1 MKSPKLTARADQ
13 VGVLN
18 FWQASDITWVLLE
31 LASSPRLFLSLDRGG
46 RARAEGRDS
55 SSDVN
60 QRGGDEGRCPS
71 ATTCL
76 LVITFTFGLQ
86 MIFVLNFIASRPEH
100 GRGRLPLRRL
110 CPRSSAGRAT
120 VSLVAFARRWRAAPR
135 ADCDEKRTHRQPGRC
150 GVCARRCCL
159 QLCLG
164 IILWSVYGDG
174 RADLTHLLIPFRR
187 SESSSHVDR
196 WTPSAITIHQH
207 HLVGECRNRKLHLE
221 SRWRV
226 DDGLPI

>member
-1 MKSPKLTARADQ
+1 M
-13 VGVLN
+13 N
-18 FWQASDITWVLLE
+18 
-31 LASSPRLFLSLDRGG
+31 
-46 RARAEGRDS
+46 
-55 SSDVN
+55 N
-60 QRGGDEGRCPS
+60 QRVGDEGRCPS

-76 LVITFTFGLQ
+76 LVMTFTFGLQ

-110 CPRSSAGRAT
+110 RPRSSAGRAT

-150 GVCARRCCL
+150 GVCARHCCL

-174 RADLTHLLIPFRR
+174 RADLTHLLIPFRVEQSR
-187 SESSSHVDR
+187 GPH
-196 WTPSAITIHQH
+196 HQH